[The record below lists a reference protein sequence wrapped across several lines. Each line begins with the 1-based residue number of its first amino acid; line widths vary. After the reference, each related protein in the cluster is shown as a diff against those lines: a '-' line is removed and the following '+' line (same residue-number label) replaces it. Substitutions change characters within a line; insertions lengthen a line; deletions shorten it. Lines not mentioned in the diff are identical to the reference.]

1 MWFAIGLVLGLL
13 IASCLATHL
22 ATFLWISQPWR
33 RF

>member
-13 IASCLATHL
+13 IGHL
-22 ATFLWISQPWR
+22 ATFLWIRQPWR